1 MSDASETRPPNSGRR
16 QFCAGFAA
24 TVLMLPA
31 PAGARDRQRDGQ
43 GNGQE
48 KKGDEDGPSKA
59 NAPVRLRAAP
69 GKLQLKPEPAA
80 ETATLAFNSRIPGP
94 LLRAPQGA
102 RLSLELTN
110 DLDEPL
116 SLHWHGA
123 GAPNVLDGVAGLTSP
138 AIAPGETRASGF
150 EARHAGLFWYRPMRI
165 GAVGRQTGSG
175 LHGALIVDEPEPPTV
190 AKDMLLTLDDWAL
203 TGDAQLRPDFDT
215 VAARAGAGRLG
226 NWLTL
231 NGAAPPQQVSVAPG
245 SRLRLRL
252 LNAANA
258 RTFAL
263 QFSGLAVHVIGVDG
277 RPSAVFAPARDSL
290 TLLPGGR
297 YDLIVEA
304 PARPGAGGALQARL
318 GDVGAPLL
326 VVTTTDAPRAEAA
339 PPVTALPA
347 GDLPPAIRLQDSVR
361 AALVI
366 AGGATPGAPETGARF
381 TDPARIWTINGV
393 SWPDVAKKPAF
404 SVRQGRPVTLE
415 LKNATPWMQVL
426 HIHGHHV
433 RRLHNL
439 DDGWEPYWLD
449 VIAIPANQTS
459 RVAFVAGERDK
470 WLIGSSIA
478 ERLDGGMATWFE
490 VT

>member
-1 MSDASETRPPNSGRR
+1 MSNAFSPRLQTPGRR

-24 TVLMLPA
+24 TLLALPGLA
-31 PAGARDRQRDGQ
+31 SPASA
-43 GNGQE
+43 QE
-48 KKGDEDGPSKA
+48 GEKAQATA
-59 NAPVRLRAAP
+59 NAGIRLHAAP
-69 GKLQLKPEPAA
+69 GKLRLKPEPASG
-80 ETATLAFNSRIPGP
+80 TATLAFNGQIPGP
-94 LLRAPQGA
+94 LMRVRQGET
-102 RLSLELTN
+102 LSLELSN
-110 DLDEPL
+110 GLDDLL
-116 SLHWHGA
+116 SLHWQGA
-123 GAPNVLDGVAGLTSP
+123 GAPNALDGVAGLTGP
-138 AIAPGETRASGF
+138 AIAPGETRRLSF
-150 EARHAGLFWYRPMRI
+150 TTRHAGLSWYRPMRI

-175 LHGALIVDEPEPPTV
+175 LYGAVIVDETEPPTV
-190 AKDMLLTLDDWAL
+190 AKDILLVLDDWAL
-203 TGDAQLRPDFDT
+203 TNDAQLRPDFDT

-231 NGAAPPQQVSVAPG
+231 NSAAPPGRVSVAPG

-263 QFSGLAVHVIGVDG
+263 QFNGLHVHVIGVDG
-277 RPSAVFAPARDSL
+277 RPSALFTPARDSL

-297 YDLIVEA
+297 YDLIVAA
-304 PARPGAGGALQARL
+304 PAQAGAEGALQARF
-318 GDVGAPLL
+318 GDAGAPLL
-326 VVTTTDAPRAEAA
+326 VVTATDAPPAMAA
-339 PPVTALPA
+339 GPVAALPA
-347 GDLPPAIRLQDSVR
+347 AGLPEAIRLQDSIR
-361 AALVI
+361 AALVM
-366 AGGATPGAPETGARF
+366 AGGASPGAPETAARF

-393 SWPDVAKKPAF
+393 SWPEAVKKPAF
-404 SVRQGRPVTLE
+404 SVRSGRPVTLE
-415 LKNATPWMQVL
+415 LKNTTPWMQTL

-449 VIAIPANQTS
+449 VIAVPANHTS
-459 RVAFVAGERDK
+459 RVAFVAGEAGK

>member
-1 MSDASETRPPNSGRR
+1 MSHPFEPRPPNPGRR
-16 QFCAGFAA
+16 LFFTGFAA

-31 PAGARDRQRDGQ
+31 PAGAREERDKKADREGQ
-43 GNGQE
+43 
-48 KKGDEDGPSKA
+48 PKA
-59 NAPVRLRAAP
+59 RAAVRLRAAP
-69 GKLQLKPEPAA
+69 GKLRLKPEPAA
-80 ETATLAFNSRIPGP
+80 ETATLAFNDRIPGP
-94 LLRAPQGA
+94 LLRARQGES
-102 RLSLELTN
+102 LSLELTN
-110 DLDEPL
+110 GLDEPL

-123 GAPNVLDGVAGLTSP
+123 GAPNALDGVDGLTGP

-150 EARHAGLFWYRPMRI
+150 TARHAGLFWYRPMRI

-175 LHGALIVDEPEPPTV
+175 LHGALIVDEPGPPAV
-190 AKDMLLTLDDWAL
+190 AKDILLTLDDWAL
-203 TGDAQLRPDFDT
+203 TEDAQLRPDFGT
-215 VAARAGAGRLG
+215 IAARAGAGRLG

-231 NGAAPPQQVSVAPG
+231 NGAAPPQRVNVAPG

-263 QFSGLAVHVIGVDG
+263 EFSGLAAHVIGVDG
-277 RPSAVFAPARDSL
+277 RPSAVFTPARDSL

-304 PARPGAGGALQARL
+304 PAQPGAGGALQARL

-326 VVTTTDAPRAEAA
+326 VVAATDAPPANAA
-339 PPVTALPA
+339 PPITALPA
-347 GDLPPAIRLQDSVR
+347 GDLPAAIRLQDSVR
-361 AALVI
+361 ATLVI
-366 AGGATPGAPETGARF
+366 AGGATPGTPETAARF
-381 TDPARIWTINGV
+381 TDPARIWTVNGL
-393 SWPDVAKKPAF
+393 SWPDAAKKPAF
-404 SVRQGRPVTLE
+404 SVRSGRPVTLE

-459 RVAFVAGERDK
+459 RVAFVAGERGK
-470 WLIGSSIA
+470 WLIGASIA
-478 ERLDGGMATWFE
+478 ERLDGGMAAWFE
-490 VT
+490 VI

>member
-1 MSDASETRPPNSGRR
+1 MSHPFEPRPPNPGRR
-16 QFCAGFAA
+16 LFFMGFAA

-31 PAGARDRQRDGQ
+31 PAGAREE
-43 GNGQE
+43 QE
-48 KKGDEDGPSKA
+48 KEEREKKA
-59 NAPVRLRAAP
+59 DREGQPKARAAVRLRAAP
-69 GKLQLKPEPAA
+69 GKLRLKPEPAA
-80 ETATLAFNSRIPGP
+80 ETATLAFNDRIPGP
-94 LLRAPQGA
+94 LLRARQGES
-102 RLSLELTN
+102 LSLELTN
-110 DLDEPL
+110 GLDEPL

-123 GAPNVLDGVAGLTSP
+123 GAPNALDGVDGLTGP

-150 EARHAGLFWYRPMRI
+150 TARHAGLFWYRPMRI

-175 LHGALIVDEPEPPTV
+175 LHGALIVDEPEPPAV
-190 AKDMLLTLDDWAL
+190 AKDILLTLDDWAL
-203 TGDAQLRPDFDT
+203 TEDAQLRPDFGSI
-215 VAARAGAGRLG
+215 AARAGAGRLG

-231 NGAAPPQQVSVAPG
+231 NGAAPPQRVNVAPG

-263 QFSGLAVHVIGVDG
+263 EFSGLAAHVIGVDG
-277 RPSAVFAPARDSL
+277 RPSAVFTPARDSL

-304 PARPGAGGALQARL
+304 PAQPGAGGALQARL

-326 VVTTTDAPRAEAA
+326 VVAATDAPPANTAR
-339 PPVTALPA
+339 PIVALPP
-347 GDLPPAIRLQDSVR
+347 GDLPAAIRLQDSVR

-366 AGGATPGAPETGARF
+366 AGGATPGAPETAARF
-381 TDPARIWTINGV
+381 TDPARIWTVNGL
-393 SWPDVAKKPAF
+393 SWPDAAKKPAF
-404 SVRQGRPVTLE
+404 SVRSGRPVTLE

-459 RVAFVAGERDK
+459 RVAFVAGERGK